1 MKKHFFSLIFTSL
14 LLILISCEN
23 SKSNKNVSQN
33 DIKSIN
39 LLTDLP
45 PINADSTLNAVIEI
59 PSGTVDKWELNKL
72 NGKIQWELIDNIPR
86 IVNYLGYPGNYG
98 LIPQTLLSKENDGD
112 GDPLDIL
119 VIGPPVERGSIIKCK
134 IVGVLFLMDQGE
146 RDDKLIAVSVNSPL
160 YDINDITDLN
170 KNYKGI
176 SEIIKMWF
184 TNYKGPNKMESKGF
198 GSKNIAEGLLKDAI
212 SEYKLNNTKHNIK

>member
-1 MKKHFFSLIFTSL
+1 MKKHVFLFTSL

-23 SKSNKNVSQN
+23 SKSNKNVPQN

-72 NGKIQWELIDNIPR
+72 NGKIQWELIDNRPR

-134 IVGVLFLMDQGE
+134 MIGVLFLLDQGE
-146 RDDKLIAVSVNSPL
+146 RDDKLIAVSNNFL
-160 YDINDITDLN
+160 LKNINDINDLN
-170 KNYKGI
+170 KNYNGI
-176 SEIIKMWF
+176 SEIIKLWF
-184 TNYKGPNKMESKGF
+184 TNYKGPDKMISKGF
-198 GSKNIAEGLLKDAI
+198 GGKQIAEVLLRDAI
-212 SEYKLNNTKHNIK
+212 NQYQLKLQPKN